1 MGGSGW
7 DEDDVSW
14 KKLFKAWSLFL
25 LNPLVTADVC
35 LPVAFV
41 CTPRVSLAPGMCLH
55 NLGQS
60 LAKDDA
66 RYLVLYAW
74 WLLDKWL

>member
-1 MGGSGW
+1 MGGDRQ
-7 DEDDVSW
+7 DEDNMSW

-25 LNPLVTADVC
+25 LNQLVKADVC
-35 LPVAFV
+35 LPVAFI
-41 CTPRVSLAPGMCLH
+41 CTPRVSLSPGMCLD

-60 LAKDDA
+60 LAKDGA
-66 RYLVLYAW
+66 CYLVLYAW